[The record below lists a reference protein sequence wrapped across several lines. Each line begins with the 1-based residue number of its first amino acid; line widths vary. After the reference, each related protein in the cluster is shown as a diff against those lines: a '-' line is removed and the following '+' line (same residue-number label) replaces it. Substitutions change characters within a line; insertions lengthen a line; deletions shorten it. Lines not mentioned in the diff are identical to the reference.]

1 MSPESAGG
9 RIHDDRVRSA
19 PRRAARAAAGCIAA
33 LASVTRAECP
43 SGSWLSLAL
52 LSEPRQELTAAAL
65 DGKVSA
71 VGGLAGRPN
80 ANEIYDPATNRW
92 SLGAHLP
99 VGTDH
104 AWALALGS
112 RLWALSQ
119 LSYSPA
125 IEGRAE

>member
-1 MSPESAGG
+1 LSPESAGG
-9 RIHDDRVRSA
+9 RNHDDRVRSA

-65 DGKVSA
+65 DGKVYD

-92 SLGAHLP
+92 SPAYLP